1 MANKSVS
8 LGNVASSQQLPTI
21 DANAVAM
28 PGRIAVFGHFKGASM
43 ATAAVPDT
51 IHVARAARSMYSLS
65 QSGAGSCRFA
75 EQNAHIRSE
84 LNDIL
89 LKIPQKSFG
98 ILQQSLLKTEKFEKA
113 VVIHFA
119 IVVPAARHNFD
130 GSNLIQICRKAR

>member
-1 MANKSVS
+1 
-8 LGNVASSQQLPTI
+8 
-21 DANAVAM
+21 
-28 PGRIAVFGHFKGASM
+28 
-43 ATAAVPDT
+43 
-51 IHVARAARSMYSLS
+51 
-65 QSGAGSCRFA
+65 
-75 EQNAHIRSE
+75 

-89 LKIPQKSFG
+89 LKIPHKSFG